1 MNKKI
6 CCILDTCVLSF
17 LIEDFN
23 KIGVE
28 EKERFNIFESIKNE
42 INDFVV
48 SSIAIHEL
56 TLGLQENN
64 DIEDNYLKIII
75 NYLKFF
81 FNDKLKI
88 EPLNI
93 ISANEYRK
101 IYINNKIEPKNKY
114 KHKIDALIVA
124 QASHYA
130 SMLHGRYSDFWL
142 ITEDVKMREYKAN
155 DIKIYS
161 LKETKKNLG
170 LLI

>member
-42 INDFVV
+42 INDFVI

-101 IYINNKIEPKNKY
+101 IYINNKIEPKNK
-114 KHKIDALIVA
+114 
-124 QASHYA
+124 
-130 SMLHGRYSDFWL
+130 
-142 ITEDVKMREYKAN
+142 
-155 DIKIYS
+155 
-161 LKETKKNLG
+161 
-170 LLI
+170 